1 MQNANAG
8 FIGLGRMGF
17 AMASNLAAADIPLTV
32 FDVQAEPAERLAEV
46 GVPRAE
52 TPKALAEQVD
62 ILFLCV
68 PSEIEAEVVLFGED
82 GVSSRNS
89 GTLAVVDTTT
99 MNRGSA
105 VRLAKRCEAT
115 GIRYSDC
122 PISGKPH
129 RAEDGS
135 LTIMFGGTDTA
146 FAEAQPYLDILGEFI
161 VHCGPIGS
169 GQLMKAVNNII
180 YDVNIAALCE
190 VLPLALKAGLAPT
203 TVADVVTSGS
213 ARSFAS
219 DFFVP
224 RILRREFHG
233 DFSLQAAHKD
243 IVNIQ
248 DVTRELGAELPLVET
263 MIGIYE
269 RAIAEGL
276 GDEPK
281 SAMVKLYERQL
292 GQEVRLPAEN
302 DGEQTDE
309 A

>member
-1 MQNANAG
+1 MQNTNVG

-17 AMASNLAAADIPLTV
+17 AMASNLAAANVPLTV
-32 FDVQAEPAERLAEV
+32 FDVQPEPVARLTEA
-46 GVPRAE
+46 GVLRAE
-52 TPKALAEQVD
+52 SPKALAEQVEM
-62 ILFLCV
+62 LFLCV
-68 PSEIEAEVVLFGED
+68 PSEKEAEAVLFGD
-82 GVSSRNS
+82 NGVAS
-89 GTLAVVDTTT
+89 GDTGSLAVVDTTT

-105 VRLAKRCEAT
+105 VRLAERCEAA
-115 GIRYSDC
+115 GFRYSDC

-129 RAEDGS
+129 RAEEGS
-135 LTIMFGGTDTA
+135 LTIMFGGADDA
-146 FAEAQPYLDILGEFI
+146 FVEARPYLDIMGEFI
-161 VHCGPIGS
+161 VHCGAIGS

-190 VLPLALKAGLAPT
+190 VLPLALKAGLAPK

-248 DVTRELGAELPLVET
+248 DVTKELGAELPLVET

-269 RAIAEGL
+269 RAIAEGY

-281 SAMVKLYERQL
+281 SAMVKLYEQQL
-292 GQEVRLPAEN
+292 EQEVRLP
-302 DGEQTDE
+302 DPGDDS
-309 A
+309 

>member
-1 MQNANAG
+1 MQNTNVG

-17 AMASNLAAADIPLTV
+17 AMASNLAAARIPLRV
-32 FDVQAEPAERLAEV
+32 FDVQPEPVERLADS

-52 TPKALAEQVD
+52 SPRALAEQVEV
-62 ILFLCV
+62 LFLCV
-68 PSEIEAEVVLFGED
+68 PSEVEADAVLFGEN
-82 GVSSRNS
+82 GVATG
-89 GTLAVVDTTT
+89 GTGSLAVVDTTT

-105 VRLAKRCEAT
+105 VRLSERCDRT

-135 LTIMFGGTDTA
+135 LTIMFGGTDAA
-146 FAEAQPYLDILGEFI
+146 FAEARPYLDIMGEFI

-190 VLPLALKAGLAPT
+190 VLPLALKAGLAPK

-269 RAIAEGL
+269 RAIAEGY

-281 SAMVKLYERQL
+281 SAMVKLYEQQL
-292 GQEVRLPAEN
+292 EQEVRLP
-302 DGEQTDE
+302 DPTTDS
-309 A
+309 